1 MLTIEINFEALSQV
15 LFLIGAI
22 AALLIGNVVMGRRA
36 Q

>member
-22 AALLIGNVVMGRRA
+22 AALLIGNVVMSRRV